1 MPSMPTLRQLDYF
14 VCAARLGTFAAAAN
28 ARHIAQPSLSEQIA
42 TLERTLDVVLFTRTS
57 RKLLLTDSGKQLL
70 PLAERVL
77 AEAERFVESGRGVQA
92 LEEGTVSFGTFN
104 SAHLYLLTDLIREFH
119 ELHPS
124 VRIRVVGLN
133 SAEVADA
140 VRSGE
145 LEAGIVQLP
154 VDDRELDLTPPVF
167 TDSVVYVSV
176 DPGRTSRPVGIH
188 ELADRPLILSEA
200 RWSKDDPLRVSLLAH
215 AQQAGVTLDP
225 MIEVEFQTHALE
237 LAAQGVGDSLV
248 SYFVGRSLIQSRG
261 LHWALLEPPIVEHY
275 AFVTRRNASISPATR
290 EFMRLAL
297 KVIQQVS
304 ARQDGPMARAD
315 RRDRRGGRR
324 ADS

>member
-1 MPSMPTLRQLDYF
+1 MPVMPTLRQLDYF
-14 VCAARLGTFAAAAN
+14 ICAARLGTFAAAAQ
-28 ARHIAQPSLSEQIA
+28 ARHIAQPSLSEQISV
-42 TLERTLDVVLFTRTS
+42 LERTLDMTLFTRTS
-57 RKLLLTDSGKQLL
+57 RKLLLTDAGKQLL
-70 PLAERVL
+70 PLAERVV
-77 AEAERFVESGRGVQA
+77 AEADRFVESSRGVQA

-124 VRIRVVGLN
+124 VRIRVIGLN

-176 DPGRTSRPVGIH
+176 DPERAKGPIGIE
-188 ELADRPLILSEA
+188 ELAARPLILSEA

-215 AQQAGVTLDP
+215 AQQRGVTVDP
-225 MIEVEFQTHALE
+225 LIEVEFQTHALE

-248 SYFVGRSLIQSRG
+248 SYFVGRSLIQERG
-261 LHWALLEPPIVEHY
+261 LHWALLDPPIVEHY
-275 AFVTRRNASISPATR
+275 AFVTRRNAAISPATQ
-290 EFMRLAL
+290 EFMRLAR
-297 KVIQQVS
+297 KVVRQIS
-304 ARQDGPMARAD
+304 ARQDGPLSGPSAFH
-315 RRDRRGGRR
+315 
-324 ADS
+324 